1 MSRRIWLFLLLA
13 VPLLAA
19 ACGSEANGASGGDD
33 GMEVSIDEP
42 TDGAELTTPFTVEV
56 SSSEEIGPEDTGLH
70 HVHVFFDGNDDEYQ
84 VVTSESVEVE
94 DLPPGDHTIGVSLRN
109 ADHSPTGAEAEISV
123 TVVEGED
130 GGTGGAEDPD
140 RTNDGYDY

>member
-13 VPLLAA
+13 VALLAA
-19 ACGSEANGASGGDD
+19 ACGSEASVASGGDD

-42 TDGAELTTPFTVEV
+42 SDGAEVTTPFTVEV
-56 SSSEEIGPEDTGLH
+56 SSNEEIGPEDTGLH

-94 DLPPGDHTIGVSLRN
+94 DLAPGDHTIGVSLRN
-109 ADHSPTGAEAEISV
+109 ADHSPAGAEAEISV
-123 TVVEGED
+123 TVVEGEG
-130 GGTGGAEDPD
+130 GGTGGSEDPD
-140 RTNDGYDY
+140 RTDDGYDY